1 MLQLEETKDGSRRE
15 IPMKLKGLDGGHA
28 SFRA

>member
-1 MLQLEETKDGSRRE
+1 MLQLEETENGSRRE